1 MNNLQVLRTKLR
13 IHKRDCQLIPPETEA
28 EQKRRDLQEMMLLL
42 QLECEEWRHSINV
55 AFALC
60 RLKIVTETTDN
71 LIIEKYRTVFKWE
84 AFKERELEE
93 LTKKELNGIDLLTK
107 LYNESYNVDQPEQKT
122 S

>member
-13 IHKRDCQLIPPETEA
+13 ILKRDCQLIPPETEA

-84 AFKERELEE
+84 AFKQRELEE
-93 LTKKELNGIDLLTK
+93 LTNREIKGIDHLTK
-107 LYNESYNVDQPEQKT
+107 LYNETYNVDQPEQKT